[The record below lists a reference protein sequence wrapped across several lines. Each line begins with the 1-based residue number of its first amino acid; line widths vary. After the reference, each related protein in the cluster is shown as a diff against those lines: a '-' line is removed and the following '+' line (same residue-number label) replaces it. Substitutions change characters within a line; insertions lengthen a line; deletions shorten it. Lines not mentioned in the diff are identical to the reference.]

1 MIDMADKTFL
11 TVEQYA
17 ALGED
22 PPLVFYELSNGEL
35 IVTPAPHC
43 LHNEMRFEFF
53 ARLRPFI
60 EPRGLGKVML
70 GMDFQLGEAT
80 SRRPDVAFISNERL
94 RGVDLAKV
102 PLRAVPELAIEI
114 VCNERADD
122 LMKKVVQYLE
132 AGVLFVWVFYPELR
146 LAHRSVP
153 SKAVLETFSAADNFT
168 EPELLPGFTLK
179 IAEILNVSGYLP

>member
-1 MIDMADKTFL
+1 MADKTLL
-11 TVEQYA
+11 TIEQYA

-35 IVTPAPHC
+35 IVTPAPHSI
-43 LHNEMRFEFF
+43 HQEMRFEFV
-53 ARLRPFI
+53 ARLKLFI
-60 EPRGLGKVML
+60 KPRGLGKVKR

-102 PLRAVPELAIEI
+102 PLPAVPELAIEI
-114 VCNERADD
+114 LCNERADD
-122 LMKKVVQYLE
+122 LMKKVVQYLD
-132 AGVLFVWVFYPELR
+132 AGVRFVWIFYPEIR
-146 LAHRSVP
+146 LAHRYVP
-153 SKAVLETFSAADNFT
+153 GKAVLETFSAADNFT

-179 IAEILNVSGYLP
+179 LEEIFSWAD